1 MVKNAFPKIVTNSNN
16 TGLKYYINSPTE
28 KANDFSHLCLEI
40 WSFVKTKLKLQ
51 DIATDTVWFCR
62 QGV

>member
-40 WSFVKTKLKLQ
+40 
-51 DIATDTVWFCR
+51 
-62 QGV
+62 